1 MGPQVLKIGGEAD
14 GAECEEEEDEV
25 EMMVVVVVEV
35 VVAVEMAAGVVLD
48 RMIPWLVIGVG
59 CVVIWPATVL
69 KLVMHRRREVAL
81 PALPVEVRSDPGD
94 QAQREVEESTFGSV
108 G

>member
-1 MGPQVLKIGGEAD
+1 M
-14 GAECEEEEDEV
+14 AEVEVDSEEDEDRVLVV
-25 EMMVVVVVEV
+25 EDQVVVVVV
-35 VVAVEMAAGVVLD
+35 DVEEDPIALD
-48 RMIPWLVIGVG
+48 RMIPWLVTGAG

-69 KLVMHRRREVAL
+69 KLVIHCRREVAL

-94 QAQREVEESTFGSV
+94 QAQKEVEESMFGSV

>member
-1 MGPQVLKIGGEAD
+1 MD
-14 GAECEEEEDEV
+14 SEEDEDQVLVV
-25 EMMVVVVVEV
+25 EDQAVVVVDVE
-35 VVAVEMAAGVVLD
+35 EDPIILD

-59 CVVIWPATVL
+59 CVVMWPATVL
-69 KLVMHRRREVAL
+69 KPVMHHRREVAL

-94 QAQREVEESTFGSV
+94 QAQKEAEASTFGSV

>member
-1 MGPQVLKIGGEAD
+1 M
-14 GAECEEEEDEV
+14 AEVEVDSEEEEDQVLVV
-25 EMMVVVVVEV
+25 EDQVVVVVD
-35 VVAVEMAAGVVLD
+35 VEEGPTAQD

-59 CVVIWPATVL
+59 CVVMWPATVL
-69 KLVMHRRREVAL
+69 KPVMHRRREVAL

-94 QAQREVEESTFGSV
+94 QAQKEAEESTFGSV